1 VIQAGASWC
10 GPCQIL
16 KPKLLDAVKAEK
28 GKVEFLYI
36 DVDAHQG
43 IAQMLQVSSN
53 YQKAL
58 T

>member
-1 VIQAGASWC
+1 MRNVRG
-10 GPCQIL
+10 